1 MSQQISENLTRI
13 AVFYD
18 GNFFAHVSDFYA
30 YAHARRARISVHGL
44 HEFIRDEVSRLMRA
58 EFRLCQI
65 VDAHYFRGRYR
76 ASLARDKGIMIY
88 YERVFDDILMTAGV
102 TTHYLPLKSSGGR
115 WQEKGIDVLLA
126 LEAFELSIH
135 KNFSVVVLIAGDS
148 DYVPLI
154 KKLNTLGIRVML
166 LSWDIQSMNELG
178 RDFSTRTSQDLLDA
192 ASYPISMHTVIN
204 EGLDNGDELID
215 ALFVP
220 TIEPTTRVSLEQ
232 ESEIEDKTAEIIGD
246 QTPGESFE
254 SRIFSIK
261 AGYGFIEA
269 RPNNIFFHYTD
280 LMDVDFNDLSENDA
294 VTYEVA
300 LNDRGE
306 PKAIKVRPI

>member
-1 MSQQISENLTRI
+1 MSLNQDTLTRI

-30 YAHARRARISVHGL
+30 YAHPKRARISVHGL
-44 HEFIRDEVSRLMRA
+44 HEFIRDEVSRLMRT

-76 ASLARDKGIMIY
+76 ASLAKDKGNMIY

-115 WQEKGIDVLLA
+115 WQERGIDVLLA
-126 LEAFELSIH
+126 LESYELALH
-135 KNFSVVVLIAGDS
+135 KKFNVVVLIAGDS

-154 KKLNTLGIRVML
+154 KKLNSLGIRVML
-166 LSWDIQSMNELG
+166 LAWDVQSMNEFG

-192 ASYPISMHTVIN
+192 VSYPVKMHDLID
-204 EGLDNGDELID
+204 EGIRNADELVE

-220 TIEPTTRVSLEQ
+220 QTDYHKPTDDSEERDFPDVSSAIEE
-232 ESEIEDKTAEIIGD
+232 
-246 QTPGESFE
+246 GEEFD
-254 SRIFSIK
+254 SRIFSLK

-280 LMDVDFNDLSENDA
+280 LVDVDFNELQEQDS
-294 VTYEVA
+294 VRYELA

-306 PKAIKVRPI
+306 PKAIKVRLL

>member
-1 MSQQISENLTRI
+1 MTQTHTEQLIRI
-13 AVFYD
+13 GVFYD

-30 YAHARRARISVHGL
+30 YAHPRRSRISVHGL

-76 ASLARDKGIMIY
+76 ASLARDKGNMIY

-192 ASYPISMHTVIN
+192 ASYPISMHNIIN
-204 EGLDNGDELID
+204 AGLENGDELID
-215 ALFVP
+215 SLFVP
-220 TIEPTTRVSLEQ
+220 TVEVTPRPINESSEEEKVPNIADERV
-232 ESEIEDKTAEIIGD
+232 
-246 QTPGESFE
+246 PGEIFE

-280 LMDVDFNDLSENDA
+280 LEDVDFNDLTENDA
-294 VTYEVA
+294 VSYEVA

-306 PKAIKVRPI
+306 PKAIKVRVL